1 MRKGN
6 INTNIIY
13 PQIPFQWTN
22 EDGYVA
28 AYYNLLDPS
37 IHYRDGFRDVVEPTP
52 TETQKVGDSFYDA
65 TEDVFKFNLIDLT
78 QEELDALAQAEAE
91 RPLLEEFELYR
102 MRKEDGI
109 NAFLRISAELRLAKL
124 NGQLDEVAQRAVELA
139 IEPVRDEVVLGQ
151 WISAKEKLEEI
162 GSSVIGEDFYNRV
175 FNELTD
181 YINVN
186 Y

>member
-13 PQIPFQWTN
+13 PSIPFQWTN

-37 IHYRDGFRDVVEPTP
+37 IHYRDGFRDVIEPTP
-52 TETQKVGDSFYDA
+52 TETQRVGDSFYDA
-65 TEDVFKFNLIDLT
+65 NDDVFKFNLIDLT
-78 QEELDALAQAEAE
+78 QEEIDARLQAEAE
-91 RPLLEEFELYR
+91 RPLIEEFEKYR
-102 MRKEDGI
+102 QRKEDGI
-109 NAFLRISAELRLAKL
+109 NAFLKISAELRLAKL
-124 NGQLDEVAQRAVELA
+124 SGQLDEQSQRVVELT

-175 FNELTD
+175 LNELTS
-181 YINVN
+181 YIVKN